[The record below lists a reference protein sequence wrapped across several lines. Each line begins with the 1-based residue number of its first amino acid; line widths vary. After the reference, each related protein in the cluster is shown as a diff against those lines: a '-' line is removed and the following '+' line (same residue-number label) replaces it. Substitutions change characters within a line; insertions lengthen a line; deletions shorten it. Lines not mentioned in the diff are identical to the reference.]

1 MTNKLIEIETSDD
14 FFCDDPRNIF
24 YNSSIIKYKNTKYIS
39 RPDMPQEISL
49 DQLAEPT
56 PLASASQKN
65 TAKPRKE
72 KKKMSGA
79 ERREMYEKIMRE
91 NSERMLAYASELFV
105 LKLSLSKQKSPDRIT
120 INMDVIFNPG
130 DRYPFK
136 LSADCVN
143 RTRSREL
150 LGNVKDPNYWGYL
163 RCLERVKQMPT
174 GQAFVGK
181 FKNRSLK
188 NFTIPRRIVSN
199 TCALIYINNGMLY
212 CDVYIGDVMHT
223 IELEEE
229 FNLNALKHYTHRG
242 MFQNERDES
251 W

>member
-1 MTNKLIEIETSDD
+1 MKDKDLGTEIDLSGNY
-14 FFCDDPRNIF
+14 PRNVF
-24 YNSSIIKYKNTKYIS
+24 YNSSIIKYKNLKYIS
-39 RPDMPQEISL
+39 RPDKPHEMNL
-49 DQLAEPT
+49 DQLATPT
-56 PLASASQKN
+56 PLASPSEK
-65 TAKPRKE
+65 KESESGRE

-79 ERREMYEKIMRE
+79 ERREMFENIMRD
-91 NSERMLAYASELFV
+91 NSERMLAYANELFV
-105 LKLSLSKQKSPDRIT
+105 IKLSLSKQKKPDRIT
-120 INMDVIFNPG
+120 VNMDVIFNPG

-150 LGNVKDPNYWGYL
+150 LSNVRDSGYWGYHE
-163 RCLERVKQMPT
+163 CVERVKELPV
-174 GQAFVGK
+174 GQGFIGK

-199 TCALIYINNGMLY
+199 TCVMVYVNGSTLWA
-212 CDVYIGDVMHT
+212 DVYIGDVKHT
-223 IELEEE
+223 IELQEE

-242 MFQNERDES
+242 MYQNERDES